1 MGLKMSH
8 IMNYIIFTST
18 EQGLNIMKLQN
29 YSIKFLL
36 LGAFIEEAKNEM
48 TLNLIPHGKFTMQ
61 RGDHKIDVE
70 LTEDFYLA
78 STPVTQ
84 AQWSNVMNGYIP
96 EDVLPVYKTF
106 HDYFPCEN
114 SRGLDKPVWNL
125 SGKKHKWL

>member
-1 MGLKMSH
+1 
-8 IMNYIIFTST
+8 
-18 EQGLNIMKLQN
+18 MKSQFD
-29 YSIKFLL
+29 SIKFVLP
-36 LGAFIEEAKNEM
+36 GAFIEEAKTEM

-61 RGDHKIDVE
+61 RGDHKIDIE

-96 EDVLPVYKTF
+96 EDVSPVYKTF

-125 SGKKHKWL
+125 SGKKHKCL